1 MGLSLTHSA
10 PLNPLLCSAP
20 EQTTE
25 YRCQCEQAKQK
36 ILLCGLLSEI
46 EFWLVFIVVT
56 VVTAVVTAVVTIGF
70 CVVTVVT
77 GEMGMFN
84 KVYSSGRY
92 GHYTKTNG
100 HYSGHYSG
108 HYGRYKEHSR
118 LQGHSQQHTHP
129 PIFIST
135 KDDPLQHPAK
145 LNNTFRIAWA
155 AHPFPQKQSCK
166 REQPQGNF

>member
-1 MGLSLTHSA
+1 M
-10 PLNPLLCSAP
+10 
-20 EQTTE
+20 E
-25 YRCQCEQAKQK
+25 YAGQSQQVRQK
-36 ILLCGLLSEI
+36 LLLCGLLSET
-46 EFWLVFIVVT
+46 EFWLVVIVVT

-118 LQGHSQQHTHP
+118 LQSHSQHHP
-129 PIFIST
+129 PT
-135 KDDPLQHPAK
+135 
-145 LNNTFRIAWA
+145 TT
-155 AHPFPQKQSCK
+155 PQYL
-166 REQPQGNF
+166 

>member
-118 LQGHSQQHTHP
+118 LQGHSQQHLHKHLDHVEHA
-129 PIFIST
+129 SH
-135 KDDPLQHPAK
+135 D
-145 LNNTFRIAWA
+145 
-155 AHPFPQKQSCK
+155 
-166 REQPQGNF
+166 